1 MKQTVLIAM
10 MVLLLGAVACRKKEA
25 TAPGEEAG
33 KAPAPV
39 VQPTE
44 PEAPVRDMGPMES
57 IKDLDAKVEGYKT
70 GSKLGPEDVEH
81 NRRLKE
87 QIIRGTFDIAE
98 LCRLALAEHWEPLSK
113 GERDSFVNLMTSLL
127 EKKAI
132 FSKEQIKGE
141 EKPYRI
147 VYREEQYLDAEKKR
161 SRVTTTLYVPSE
173 KIDLNINYNLARG
186 EKGWSIYDVIVD
198 DASLVENYKFQFDTI
213 IRKNGFA
220 DLVSR
225 MEKKLKEMD

>member
-1 MKQTVLIAM
+1 MKRWFAM
-10 MVLLLGAVACRKKEA
+10 ALVVALLGTLSCRKKEEV
-25 TAPGEEAG
+25 PPKEEAP
-33 KAPAPV
+33 PAPPV
-39 VQPTE
+39 VEPLE
-44 PEAPVRDMGPMES
+44 PEQPVRDMSPMES

-70 GSKLGPEDVEH
+70 GAKLSPEDIEH

-87 QIIRGTFDIAE
+87 QIIRGTFNIAE
-98 LCRLALAEHWEPLSK
+98 LCRLALADHWEPLSK
-113 GERDSFVNLMTSLL
+113 ADRDSFVNLMTSLL

-147 VYREEQYLDAEKKR
+147 VYREEKYLDTEKKR
-161 SRVTTTLYVPSE
+161 ARVMTTLYVPSE
-173 KIDLNINYNLARG
+173 KIDLNINYHVAKG
-186 EKGWSIYDVIVD
+186 ERGWSIYDVIVD

-213 IRKNGFA
+213 IRKNGLP